1 LVDTET
7 KRYYNKDI
15 ATANR
20 SKKMLLADAV
30 TTIAFRDADLDLL
43 MAALRHY
50 RDTAPNLDANTRAL
64 ANSVTDLVV
73 DAMRDY

>member
-1 LVDTET
+1 
-7 KRYYNKDI
+7 
-15 ATANR
+15 
-20 SKKMLLADAV
+20 MLLADAV

-50 RDTAPNLDANTRAL
+50 SDTAPNLDANTRAL

>member
-1 LVDTET
+1 
-7 KRYYNKDI
+7 
-15 ATANR
+15 
-20 SKKMLLADAV
+20 MLLANAV
-30 TTIAFRDADLDLL
+30 TTIDFRDADLDLL
-43 MAALRHY
+43 MDALRHY